1 MFTIQNLVQPPTLA
15 EAYSVLTSN
24 KKSTV
29 LGGCAFLKLGS
40 KKIDTAIDLSK
51 LSLNYI
57 KELDDFIEIGAM
69 TTFRDIETNPLLNK
83 LFNGVVPQSVSKII
97 GVQFRQVVT
106 VGASV
111 YSKYGFSDLITALLA
126 LDTEVELYQAG
137 RMPLQTFLDGSY
149 PRDILTKIFIAKNER
164 QACYHDLRN
173 SASDFPI
180 LNVAV
185 SLLAGDWRIVVGARP
200 TRATIALGAS
210 AQLAVGDFTPEKI
223 EQVASLAATEVS
235 FGSNISGSAEY
246 RRAICPVLVKRAIM
260 EVAQCK

>member
-1 MFTIQNLVQPPTLA
+1 M
-15 EAYSVLTSN
+15 LTSN

-51 LSLNYI
+51 LNLQYI
-57 KELDDFIEIGAM
+57 KELDDCIEIGAM
-69 TTFRDIETNPLLNK
+69 TTFRDLETNPILNK
-83 LFNGVVPQSVSKII
+83 LFNGVLPKSVSKII

-111 YSKYGFSDLITALLA
+111 YSKYGFSDLITVLLA
-126 LDTEVELYQAG
+126 LDTEVELYHGG
-137 RMPLQTFLDGSY
+137 RMSLQTFLDGTY
-149 PRDILTKIFIAKNER
+149 TKDILTKIYIAKSER
-164 QACYHDLRN
+164 QAAYQDLRN

-185 SLLAGDWRIVVGARP
+185 SKLGAQWRVVIGARP
-200 TRATIALGAS
+200 TRATIAKEAS
-210 AQLAVGDFTPEKI
+210 AQLAAADLTAEKI
-223 EQVASLAATEVS
+223 ELVADLATTEVS
-235 FGSNISGSAEY
+235 FGSNMGGSVAY
-246 RRAICPVLVKRAIM
+246 RQAICKVLVKRAIM